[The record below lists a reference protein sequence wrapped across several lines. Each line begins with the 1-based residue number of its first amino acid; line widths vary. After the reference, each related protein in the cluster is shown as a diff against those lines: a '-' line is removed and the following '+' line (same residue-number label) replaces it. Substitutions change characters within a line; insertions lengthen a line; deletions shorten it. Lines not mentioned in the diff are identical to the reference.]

1 MKLLKKKSHN
11 MNCKRI
17 KKEYRKLISSPFY
30 LGTDTNR
37 FDNGIIYTLYSDKFN
52 LLKVGFAKN
61 NKVLENKLTRKDFII
76 LDKKRG
82 NKKELYLLINTLN
95 ELGVKFSD
103 NLNFKYS
110 NTIIRRLS
118 ILGWP
123 IGRSLYKQRNIKK
136 ELSCA

>member
-1 MKLLKKKSHN
+1 MKLLKMTLPN

-17 KKEYRKLISSPFY
+17 NKEYRTLISSPSN
-30 LGTDTNR
+30 LRKDTER
-37 FDNGIIYTLYSDKFN
+37 VEWGIIYTLYSDKFN

-61 NKVLENKLTRKDFII
+61 NRVLEHNLHKKDFII

-82 NKKELYLLINTLN
+82 NKKELNLLINTLN

-103 NLNFKYS
+103 NLIFKYS

-123 IGRSLYKQRNIKK
+123 IGSSLYKQRNIKK

>member
-1 MKLLKKKSHN
+1 MKSLKMKLHN
-11 MNCKRI
+11 MYYKRI
-17 KKEYRKLISSPFY
+17 NKEYRTLISSQFD
-30 LGTDTNR
+30 LRKDNER
-37 FDNGIIYTLYSDKFN
+37 FEWGIIYTLYSDKFN

-61 NKVLENKLTRKDFII
+61 NRVLENELPRKDFII

-82 NKKELYLLINTLN
+82 KKRELNLLINTLN

>member
-1 MKLLKKKSHN
+1 MKFLNMKPHN
-11 MNCKRI
+11 MNSKRI

-30 LGTDTNR
+30 LGTDTDR
-37 FDNGIIYTLYSDKFN
+37 FDSGIIYTLYSDKFN

-61 NKVLENKLTRKDFII
+61 NRVLENELPRKDFII

-82 NKKELYLLINTLN
+82 KKRELNLLINTLN

-123 IGRSLYKQRNIKK
+123 IGRSLHKQRNIKK

>member
-1 MKLLKKKSHN
+1 MKFLNMKPHN
-11 MNCKRI
+11 MNSKRI

-30 LGTDTNR
+30 LSTDTDR
-37 FDNGIIYTLYSDKFN
+37 FESGIIYTLYSDKFN

-61 NKVLENKLTRKDFII
+61 NK
-76 LDKKRG
+76 
-82 NKKELYLLINTLN
+82 LLINTLN

-123 IGRSLYKQRNIKK
+123 IGRSLYKQRSIKK

>member
-1 MKLLKKKSHN
+1 
-11 MNCKRI
+11 MNYKRI
-17 KKEYRKLISSPFY
+17 NKKYHTLISTPFN
-30 LGTDTNR
+30 LR
-37 FDNGIIYTLYSDKFN
+37 KDNERVEWGIIYTLYSDKFN

-61 NKVLENKLTRKDFII
+61 NLVLENKLPRKDFII

-82 NKKELYLLINTLN
+82 NKKELNLLINTLN
-95 ELGVKFSD
+95 ELGVKISY

-110 NTIIRRLS
+110 NTIIRHLA

>member
-1 MKLLKKKSHN
+1 

-17 KKEYRKLISSPFY
+17 NKEYRTLISSPFN
-30 LGTDTNR
+30 LRKDNKR
-37 FDNGIIYTLYSDKFN
+37 FEWGIIYTLYSDKFN

-61 NKVLENKLTRKDFII
+61 NRVLENKLARKDFII

-82 NKKELYLLINTLN
+82 NNKELHLLINTLN
-95 ELGVKFSD
+95 ESGVKISD
-103 NLNFKYS
+103 NLKFKYS

-123 IGRSLYKQRNIKK
+123 IGRSLYKQRKIKK

>member
-1 MKLLKKKSHN
+1 MILNN

-17 KKEYRKLISSPFY
+17 NKEYQTLFPTPFNLRK
-30 LGTDTNR
+30 
-37 FDNGIIYTLYSDKFN
+37 DNERVEWGIIYTLYSDKFN
-52 LLKVGFAKN
+52 LLKVGFAKTN
-61 NKVLENKLTRKDFII
+61 RTLENELTRKDFII

>member
-1 MKLLKKKSHN
+1 MKSLKMKLHN
-11 MNCKRI
+11 MNYKRI
-17 KKEYRKLISSPFY
+17 NKEYRTLISSQFD
-30 LGTDTNR
+30 LRKDNAR
-37 FDNGIIYTLYSDKFN
+37 FEWGIIYTLYSDKFN

-61 NKVLENKLTRKDFII
+61 NRVLENELPRKDFII

-82 NKKELYLLINTLN
+82 KKKELNLLINTLN

-123 IGRSLYKQRNIKK
+123 IGRSLYKQRSIKK

>member
-1 MKLLKKKSHN
+1 MKPHN
-11 MNCKRI
+11 MNSKRI
-17 KKEYRKLISSPFY
+17 KKEYRKLPFY
-30 LGTDTNR
+30 LGTDTDR
-37 FDNGIIYTLYSDKFN
+37 FDSGIIYTLYSDKFN

-61 NKVLENKLTRKDFII
+61 NKVLENKLTRKDFIL
-76 LDKKRG
+76 LDKKIG
-82 NKKELYLLINTLN
+82 NKKELNLLINTLN

-110 NTIIRRLS
+110 NTIIRLLS

-123 IGRSLYKQRNIKK
+123 IGRSLHKQRNIKK

>member
-1 MKLLKKKSHN
+1 MKLIKMNLNN

-17 KKEYRKLISSPFY
+17 NKEYRTLISSQFD
-30 LGTDTNR
+30 LRKDNER
-37 FDNGIIYTLYSDKFN
+37 FELGIIYTLYSDKFN

-61 NKVLENKLTRKDFII
+61 NRFLENELPRKDFII

-82 NKKELYLLINTLN
+82 NKRELNLLLNTLN

-123 IGRSLYKQRNIKK
+123 IGRSLHKQRNIKK

>member
-1 MKLLKKKSHN
+1 MKYLNIKPHN
-11 MNCKRI
+11 MKSNRI

-30 LGTDTNR
+30 LGTDTDR
-37 FDNGIIYTLYSDKFN
+37 FESGIIYTLYSDKFN
-52 LLKVGFAKN
+52 LLEVGFAKN
-61 NKVLENKLTRKDFII
+61 NNVLENKLPRKDFII

-82 NKKELYLLINTLN
+82 SKKELNLLIITLN

-110 NTIIRRLS
+110 NNIIRRLS

-136 ELSCA
+136 ELSCV

>member
-1 MKLLKKKSHN
+1 MKSLKMKLHN
-11 MNCKRI
+11 MNYKRI
-17 KKEYRKLISSPFY
+17 NKEYRTLISSQFD
-30 LGTDTNR
+30 LRKDNER
-37 FDNGIIYTLYSDKFN
+37 FEWGIIYTLYSDKSN

-61 NKVLENKLTRKDFII
+61 NRVLENELPRKDFII

-82 NKKELYLLINTLN
+82 KKRELNLLINTLN

-110 NTIIRRLS
+110 NTIITRLS

-123 IGRSLYKQRNIKK
+123 IGRSLHKQRNIKK

>member
-1 MKLLKKKSHN
+1 MKSLKMKPHN
-11 MNCKRI
+11 MNSKRI

-30 LGTDTNR
+30 LGTDTDR
-37 FDNGIIYTLYSDKFN
+37 FDSGIIYTLYSDKFN

-61 NKVLENKLTRKDFII
+61 NKVLENKLPRKDFII

-82 NKKELYLLINTLN
+82 KKIELNLLKNTLN

>member
-1 MKLLKKKSHN
+1 MKFLKMKSHN
-11 MNCKRI
+11 MNSKRI
-17 KKEYRKLISSPFY
+17 KKEYRKLISSPFN

-37 FDNGIIYTLYSDKFN
+37 FESGIIYTLYSDKFN

-61 NKVLENKLTRKDFII
+61 NKVLENKLPRKDFII
-76 LDKKRG
+76 LDKKIG
-82 NKKELYLLINTLN
+82 NKRELNLLINTFN
-95 ELGVKFSD
+95 ELGVKFSE

>member
-1 MKLLKKKSHN
+1 MKLLKMKLHN

-17 KKEYRKLISSPFY
+17 NKEYRKLISSPFY
-30 LGTDTNR
+30 LRKDNER
-37 FDNGIIYTLYSDKFN
+37 FEWGIIYTLYSDKFN

-61 NKVLENKLTRKDFII
+61 DWVLENKLPRKDFII

-82 NKKELYLLINTLN
+82 NKKELNLLINTLN
-95 ELGVKFSD
+95 ELGVKISG
-103 NLNFKYS
+103 NLIFKYS
-110 NTIIRRLS
+110 KTIIRRLS

>member
-1 MKLLKKKSHN
+1 MMLHN

-17 KKEYRKLISSPFY
+17 NKEYQTLISTPFS
-30 LGTDTNR
+30 LR
-37 FDNGIIYTLYSDKFN
+37 KDNERVEWGIIYTLYSDKFN

-61 NKVLENKLTRKDFII
+61 NRTLENKLPRKDFII

-123 IGRSLYKQRNIKK
+123 IGRSLYKQRKIKK
-136 ELSCA
+136 VLSCA

>member
-1 MKLLKKKSHN
+1 MKPHN
-11 MNCKRI
+11 MNSKRI

-30 LGTDTNR
+30 LRKITDR
-37 FDNGIIYTLYSDKFN
+37 FDSGIIKTLYSDKFN

-61 NKVLENKLTRKDFII
+61 NKVLENKLPRKDFII
-76 LDKKRG
+76 LDKKIG
-82 NKKELYLLINTLN
+82 NKKELNLLINTLN